1 MNVVFTDGIA
11 NVRLIDGV
19 VRFDLVTALSGPNEE
34 SKLEKNGS
42 LMLSV
47 PGLVRM
53 QGQLTDV
60 VNKLVEDGVLQQDK
74 KEPKTSK

>member
-1 MNVVFTDGIA
+1 M
-11 NVRLIDGV
+11 
-19 VRFDLVTALSGPNEE
+19 RFDLVTALSGPNEE
-34 SKLEKNGS
+34 SRLEKNGS

-47 PGLVRM
+47 PDLVRM

-74 KEPKTSK
+74 KEPNTSK

>member
-19 VRFDLVTALSGPNEE
+19 VRFDLVTALSGLNEE

-74 KEPKTSK
+74 KEPKKSK

>member
-19 VRFDLVTALSGPNEE
+19 VRFDLVTALSGSNEE

-74 KEPKTSK
+74 KEPKKSK

>member
-1 MNVVFTDGIA
+1 M
-11 NVRLIDGV
+11 
-19 VRFDLVTALSGPNEE
+19 RFDLVTALSGPDEE
-34 SKLEKNGS
+34 SRLEKNGS

-60 VNKLVEDGVLQQDK
+60 VNKLVEDGVLQ
-74 KEPKTSK
+74 